1 MSPCCTSLLPCLS
14 IIPGSQLH
22 TCLSSYLLLS
32 KCSLNLVTLLL
43 RKEKKRL
50 LAQKNAPE
58 MYCMHTAQPTEFHDP
73 KLLNLTPPL
82 SSVLNAG
89 SCRTSTQPSGDHSM
103 ETRQR
108 DKPFC
113 RTSGHQALTEQAG
126 RPNLKSAQH
135 LLHHGPP
142 QLSP

>member
-1 MSPCCTSLLPCLS
+1 M
-14 IIPGSQLH
+14 
-22 TCLSSYLLLS
+22 
-32 KCSLNLVTLLL
+32 LLL

-103 ETRQR
+103 ETRQE
-108 DKPFC
+108 
-113 RTSGHQALTEQAG
+113 TSPSAEPVVTKHSLSRQADPTSSQLNTYYITD
-126 RPNLKSAQH
+126 
-135 LLHHGPP
+135 HH
-142 QLSP
+142 S